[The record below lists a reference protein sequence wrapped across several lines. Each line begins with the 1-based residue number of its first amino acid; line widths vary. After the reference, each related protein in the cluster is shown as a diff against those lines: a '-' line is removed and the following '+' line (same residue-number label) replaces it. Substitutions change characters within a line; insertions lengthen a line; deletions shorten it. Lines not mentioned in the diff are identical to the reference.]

1 MSLKPTLQEITEYLN
16 ARPNTDEFFNLIEK
30 DQQNYLNLSW
40 QLLNAFYNIQ
50 DYSNPLIDVTAEEI
64 IYLIHNN
71 IDFSLLENYQGLS
84 EFNIGKGEV
93 QGKVNYDLLINMIGN
108 IPKVLL
114 IQYGVEQIQ
123 EELSSDLYTTFSKV

>member
-16 ARPNTDEFFNLIEK
+16 ARPNTDEFLNLIEK

-40 QLLNAFYNIQ
+40 KLLNAFYNIQ
-50 DYSNPLIDVTAEEI
+50 DYSNTLIDVTAEEI

>member
-40 QLLNAFYNIQ
+40 KLLNAFYNIQ